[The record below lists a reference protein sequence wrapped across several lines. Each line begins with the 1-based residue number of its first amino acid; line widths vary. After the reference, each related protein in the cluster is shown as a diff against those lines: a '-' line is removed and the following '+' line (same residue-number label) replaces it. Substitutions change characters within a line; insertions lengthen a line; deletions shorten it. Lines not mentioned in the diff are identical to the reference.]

1 MRPWKNVTLQSTKKD
16 TGDQIDNT
24 DVQDKLGD
32 QKTWTSNVENPYINF
47 KEQPQMPFKKVF
59 FISLL
64 LEMLQKKLQTGL
76 KTVSYRTQP
85 LCFQ

>member
-32 QKTWTSNVENPYINF
+32 RKTKDVENP
-47 KEQPQMPFKKVF
+47 
-59 FISLL
+59 
-64 LEMLQKKLQTGL
+64 
-76 KTVSYRTQP
+76 
-85 LCFQ
+85 